1 MFITHFLYKNDLFFL
16 LSVLVR
22 PVGTSHACNFQGMW
36 KWKSV
41 RPTTSRKAGYAPAW
55 GCNGLK
61 NLSLKVLRDV
71 KEGGISARRR
81 QPKYG
86 DCARGKSTLY
96 IRLFG
101 RVTFDRR
108 NGPSPFFFF
117 FFFFTKNEGKNWFA
131 DWLIE
136 LACYRKNIR
145 IFVSFFS
152 HFFLPTSPTLLISPL
167 VICYVLFHDA
177 RFPGWFIFL
186 GSNARPLC
194 KLLQV
199 QQKIKGLFTWR
210 RGTLGRWG
218 NRLRSG
224 NPLVHITSHFNLIT
238 FTW

>member
-1 MFITHFLYKNDLFFL
+1 MWKKEELVLEDGSPNVETVHEENQHCTSDYLGEWPLTGGMALLLFFF
-16 LSVLVR
+16 S
-22 PVGTSHACNFQGMW
+22 
-36 KWKSV
+36 
-41 RPTTSRKAGYAPAW
+41 
-55 GCNGLK
+55 
-61 NLSLKVLRDV
+61 
-71 KEGGISARRR
+71 
-81 QPKYG
+81 
-86 DCARGKSTLY
+86 
-96 IRLFG
+96 
-101 RVTFDRR
+101 
-108 NGPSPFFFF
+108 

-186 GSNARPLC
+186 GSNARLLC

-210 RGTLGRWG
+210 QGTPGRWG

-224 NPLVHITSHFNLIT
+224 NPPVHITSHFNLIT